1 MRIRSIKPEFFR
13 HRMHKIISEP
23 AALLA
28 VALICYPDDD
38 GRFEADPVQMAT
50 ELFPRRPLSIPI
62 LRALEE
68 LVNVGFVRLYQAD
81 LDGQKIDLGL
91 VVNFRNHQTINKYT
105 PSRLPAP
112 PKVTVSKPE
121 KEPTTV
127 ALPEDYGSTPV
138 ALPPSRIRSRPAE
151 GRKEGEERK
160 ERKEG
165 AARHSN
171 GVLEVWEDEVQD
183 FALAKEIPPACARKF
198 WLDMTACGWKD
209 GRLRPIENWRAALQ
223 SYAEGWDTLAKKNP
237 PPTENGDDPLW
248 WVAPLNQLEEQSLSL
263 ASTGLTDQMADA
275 QRIQQIIET
284 RKQRT

>member
-1 MRIRSIKPEFFR
+1 MRIRSVKPEFWR

-62 LRALEE
+62 ADALDE
-68 LVNVGFVRLYQAD
+68 LVNVGFVRLYEAD
-81 LDGQKIDLGL
+81 LDGHKIDLGL

-112 PKVTVSKPE
+112 PKKPASKSE
-121 KEPTTV
+121 NDPTTV
-127 ALPEDYGSTPV
+127 ALPEDYGSTTV

-151 GRKEGEERK
+151 GRKEGEERN

-165 AARHSN
+165 AAH
-171 GVLEVWEDEVQD
+171 G
-183 FALAKEIPPACARKF
+183 
-198 WLDMTACGWKD
+198 THG
-209 GRLRPIENWRAALQ
+209 
-223 SYAEGWDTLAKKNP
+223 
-237 PPTENGDDPLW
+237 
-248 WVAPLNQLEEQSLSL
+248 
-263 ASTGLTDQMADA
+263 
-275 QRIQQIIET
+275 
-284 RKQRT
+284 